1 MSIEKEE
8 IREKVGARRMR
19 STRKGKKGRTIPFMI
34 DHNRRRRDSCTK
46 LIQRARVN
54 SCVSIETRPGRH
66 SPVVPWELIRNRRG
80 AGSRPMDNCDYDL
93 WSISGPPSIM
103 LHSDTRKVSRTCNFH
118 RAMFHFNS
126 TDIWLT
132 MVLGTKV
139 DTRLPCW
146 KRWNILWKFQTL
158 SNSTILGPMLI
169 RYLAIHDSW
178 NELRDKLYIYI

>member
-1 MSIEKEE
+1 MSIEKE

-126 TDIWLT
+126 TDIWHGSWGEGWYPSSMEKMEYSLE
-132 MVLGTKV
+132 
-139 DTRLPCW
+139 
-146 KRWNILWKFQTL
+146 I
-158 SNSTILGPMLI
+158 SNSFKF
-169 RYLAIHDSW
+169 YDSW
-178 NELRDKLYIYI
+178 IQC

>member
-1 MSIEKEE
+1 MSIEKE

-103 LHSDTRKVSRTCNFH
+103 LHSDTRKLVVRVISTVQCFTLIPLIFGDPWFLGRRLILVFHVGRDGIFFGNFKLFQILRFLDVNSIFGDPWFLGRASR
-118 RAMFHFNS
+118 
-126 TDIWLT
+126 
-132 MVLGTKV
+132 
-139 DTRLPCW
+139 
-146 KRWNILWKFQTL
+146 
-158 SNSTILGPMLI
+158 
-169 RYLAIHDSW
+169 
-178 NELRDKLYIYI
+178 

>member
-1 MSIEKEE
+1 
-8 IREKVGARRMR
+8 
-19 STRKGKKGRTIPFMI
+19 MI

-132 MVLGTKV
+132 MVLGAKV
-139 DTRLPCW
+139 FHGKDGIFFGNFKLFQ
-146 KRWNILWKFQTL
+146 ILRFL
-158 SNSTILGPMLI
+158 DPMLI

-178 NELRDKLYIYI
+178 DELRDKLYIYIYLEIS